1 MVLELKQS
9 EEDARKSFQVEEEEQ
24 NEARLEEQ
32 TIERTR
38 RGLEILAE
46 RGTRSF
52 WLFTSLK
59 YFKVAAITPW
69 WGIIT
74 PGGDITRWW
83 GYHIF
88 HWLFFPI
95 V

>member
-1 MVLELKQS
+1 MKAMVLELKHS
-9 EEDARKSFQVEEEEQ
+9 EEDARRNVQVEEEKQ

-59 YFKVAAITPW
+59 YFKVAANHPVA
-69 WGIIT
+69 GYH
-74 PGGDITRWW
+74 PWW
-83 GYHIF
+83 GYHS
-88 HWLFFPI
+88 
-95 V
+95 